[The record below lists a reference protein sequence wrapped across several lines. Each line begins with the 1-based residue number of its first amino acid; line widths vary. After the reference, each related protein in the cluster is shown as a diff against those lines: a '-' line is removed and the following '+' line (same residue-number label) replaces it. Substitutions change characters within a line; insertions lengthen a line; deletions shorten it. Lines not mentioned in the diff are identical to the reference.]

1 MSYEMRNVITFLLG
15 RKKYAE
21 YNKYYEIVWVGPCKN
36 AMSTSKSTNYW
47 VTGSQDPFS
56 KKKKKLDSS
65 TKQKKKNT
73 YKWLVTNCFYI
84 SSLVKITTGL

>member
-1 MSYEMRNVITFLLG
+1 MAASYFCTDLGLMSYEMRNVITFLLG

-47 VTGSQDPFS
+47 VTGSQNPFS
-56 KKKKKLDSS
+56 KKKKIGLIHEA
-65 TKQKKKNT
+65 KKEEH
-73 YKWLVTNCFYI
+73 V
-84 SSLVKITTGL
+84 